1 MDRHACH
8 LGRYAVSLR
17 TGTERTARILETAVA
32 LVVGELRRLNRVG
45 ASASSR
51 SDRVRLVKQTLA
63 QRGTGP
69 NRCC

>member
-1 MDRHACH
+1 MNRHAGH

>member
-1 MDRHACH
+1 MDRHAGH
-8 LGRYAVSLR
+8 LGRYATLLR
-17 TGTERTARILETAVA
+17 AGTERTARILETAVA

-63 QRGTGP
+63 QRGKGP